1 MRADQKEI
9 TNWLSKTI
17 GNSSFNIKELRQEAS
32 DRKYYRIKAENI
44 SYVLTD
50 NFDKTDQSANFL
62 YASKILKN
70 SSVNVPEVLAFS
82 EDLRF
87 VLLQDLGDES
97 LDINDEY
104 KDEKVLEMAL
114 EQLSKIYFSD
124 QDVLK
129 SVTKES
135 LLLQTNS
142 FIDFC
147 KEKKCSNDEIK
158 SLENLRNELVHN
170 LLNQQFIP
178 SHNDFERRNLMM
190 FEGKLFVIDFQDLNM
205 GPIGIDLA
213 SIMYEH
219 SYEYPKALIDNLLEK
234 HLKNNGLN
242 ASSAEL
248 KDMIMHALA
257 HRSMRVVGTFN
268 KYFKE
273 GKLLNRKLD
282 LEKFLKRIYLALS
295 TLKKE
300 EAKIVK
306 KLL

>member
-17 GNSSFNIKELRQEAS
+17 GNNSFNIEELRQEAS
-32 DRKYYRIKAENI
+32 DRKYYRIKADNV
-44 SYVLTD
+44 SYVLAD

-70 SSVNVPEVLAFS
+70 CSVNVPEVLAFS

-87 VLLQDLGDES
+87 LLLQDLGDKS
-97 LDINDEY
+97 LDTDNEF
-104 KDEKVLEMAL
+104 KDEKILEMAL

-124 QDVLK
+124 QDVLR
-129 SVTKES
+129 SATKES
-135 LLLQTNS
+135 LLIQTNS

-147 KEKKCSNDEIK
+147 KENKLSNDELK
-158 SLENLRNELVHN
+158 ALENLRNNLVQN

-178 SHNDFERRNLMM
+178 THNDFERRNLMM
-190 FEGKLFVIDFQDLNM
+190 FEENLFVIDFQDLNM
-205 GPIGIDLA
+205 GPVGIDLA

-219 SYEYPKALIDNLLEK
+219 SYEYPKVLIDDLLEK
-234 HLKNNGLN
+234 HLKNNGLK
-242 ASSAEL
+242 ASSEEL
-248 KDMIMHALA
+248 KNMIMHALA
-257 HRSMRVVGTFN
+257 HRSMRIVGAFN

-273 GKLLNRKLD
+273 GKLLNRKSDLD
-282 LEKFLKRIYLALS
+282 KFLKRIHLALS
-295 TLKKE
+295 TLKKD

>member
-32 DRKYYRIKAENI
+32 DRKYYRIKAEDI

-104 KDEKVLEMAL
+104 NDEKILEMAL

-135 LLLQTNS
+135 LFLQTNS
-142 FIDFC
+142 FMDFC
-147 KEKKCSNDEIK
+147 REKKCSNDEIK

-190 FEGKLFVIDFQDLNM
+190 FKEKLFVIDFQDLNM

-234 HLKNNGLN
+234 HLKDNGLN

>member
-104 KDEKVLEMAL
+104 NDEKILEMAL

-135 LLLQTNS
+135 LFLQTNS
-142 FIDFC
+142 FMDFC
-147 KEKKCSNDEIK
+147 REKKCSNDEIK

-190 FEGKLFVIDFQDLNM
+190 FEEKLFVIDFQDLNM

-234 HLKNNGLN
+234 HLKDNGLN

>member
-17 GNSSFNIKELRQEAS
+17 GDSSFNIKELRQEAS
-32 DRKYYRIKAENI
+32 DRKYYRIKAKNI

-104 KDEKVLEMAL
+104 KDEKILEMAL

-142 FIDFC
+142 FMDFC
-147 KEKKCSNDEIK
+147 REKKCSNDEIK

-190 FEGKLFVIDFQDLNM
+190 FEENLFVIDFQDLNM

-219 SYEYPKALIDNLLEK
+219 SYEYPKVLIDDLLEK
-234 HLKNNGLN
+234 HLKNNGLK
-242 ASSAEL
+242 ASSEEL
-248 KDMIMHALA
+248 KNMIMHALA
-257 HRSMRVVGTFN
+257 HRSMRIVGAFN

-273 GKLLNRKLD
+273 GKLLNRKSDLD
-282 LEKFLKRIYLALS
+282 KFLKRIYLALS
-295 TLKKE
+295 TLKKD

>member
-9 TNWLSKTI
+9 TDWLSKTI
-17 GNSSFNIKELRQEAS
+17 GDSSFNIKELRQEAS
-32 DRKYYRIKAENI
+32 DRKYYRIKAKNI

-87 VLLQDLGDES
+87 ILLQDLGDES

-104 KDEKVLEMAL
+104 KDEKILEMAL

-135 LLLQTNS
+135 LLLQTKS
-142 FIDFC
+142 FMDFC
-147 KEKKCSNDEIK
+147 REKKCSNDEIK

-190 FEGKLFVIDFQDLNM
+190 FEENLFVIDFQDLNM
-205 GPIGIDLA
+205 GAIGIDLA

-234 HLKNNGLN
+234 HLKDNGLN

-257 HRSMRVVGTFN
+257 HRSMRIGGTFN

-282 LEKFLKRIYLALS
+282 LDKFLKRIHLALS
-295 TLKKE
+295 TLKKK

>member
-17 GNSSFNIKELRQEAS
+17 GNNSFNIEELRQEAS
-32 DRKYYRIKAENI
+32 DRKYYRIKADNV
-44 SYVLTD
+44 SYVLAD

-70 SSVNVPEVLAFS
+70 CSVNVPEVLAFS

-87 VLLQDLGDES
+87 LLLQDLGDKS
-97 LDINDEY
+97 LDTDNEF
-104 KDEKVLEMAL
+104 KDEKILEMAL

-124 QDVLK
+124 QDVLR
-129 SVTKES
+129 SATKES
-135 LLLQTNS
+135 LLIQTNS

-147 KEKKCSNDEIK
+147 KENKLSNDELK
-158 SLENLRNELVHN
+158 ALENLRNNLVQN

-178 SHNDFERRNLMM
+178 THNDFERRNLMM
-190 FEGKLFVIDFQDLNM
+190 FEENLFVIDFQDLNM

-219 SYEYPKALIDNLLEK
+219 SYEYPKVLIDDLLEK
-234 HLKNNGLN
+234 HLKNNGLK
-242 ASSAEL
+242 ASSEEL
-248 KDMIMHALA
+248 KNMIMHALA
-257 HRSMRVVGTFN
+257 HRSMRIVGAFN

-273 GKLLNRKLD
+273 GKLLNRKSDLD
-282 LEKFLKRIYLALS
+282 KFLKRIHLALS
-295 TLKKE
+295 TLKKD

>member
-17 GNSSFNIKELRQEAS
+17 GNNSFNIQELRQEAS
-32 DRKYYRIKAENI
+32 DRKYYRIKADNF
-44 SYVLTD
+44 SYVLAD

-87 VLLQDLGDES
+87 LLLQDLGDKS
-97 LDINDEY
+97 LDTDNEY
-104 KDEKVLEMAL
+104 KDQKILEMAL

-124 QDVLK
+124 QDVLR
-129 SVTKES
+129 SATKES
-135 LLLQTNS
+135 LLIQTNS

-147 KEKKCSNDEIK
+147 KENKLSNDELK
-158 SLENLRNELVHN
+158 ALENLRNNLVQN

-178 SHNDFERRNLMM
+178 THNDFERRNLMM
-190 FEGKLFVIDFQDLNM
+190 FEENLFVIDFQDLNM

>member
-17 GNSSFNIKELRQEAS
+17 GNNSFNIEELRQEAS
-32 DRKYYRIKAENI
+32 DRKYYRIKADNV
-44 SYVLTD
+44 SYVLAD

-70 SSVNVPEVLAFS
+70 CSVNVPEVLAFS

-87 VLLQDLGDES
+87 LLLQDLGDKS
-97 LDINDEY
+97 LDTDNEF
-104 KDEKVLEMAL
+104 KDEKILEMAL

-124 QDVLK
+124 QDVLR
-129 SVTKES
+129 SATKE
-135 LLLQTNS
+135 LLLIQTNS

-147 KEKKCSNDEIK
+147 KENKLSNDELK
-158 SLENLRNELVHN
+158 ALENLRNNLVQN

-178 SHNDFERRNLMM
+178 THNDFERRNLMM
-190 FEGKLFVIDFQDLNM
+190 FEENLFVIDFQDLNM

-219 SYEYPKALIDNLLEK
+219 SYEYPKVLIDDLLEK
-234 HLKNNGLN
+234 HLKNNGLK
-242 ASSAEL
+242 ASSEEL
-248 KDMIMHALA
+248 KNMIMHALA
-257 HRSMRVVGTFN
+257 HRSMRIVGAFN

-273 GKLLNRKLD
+273 GKLLNRKSDLD
-282 LEKFLKRIYLALS
+282 KFLKRIHLALS
-295 TLKKE
+295 TLKKD

>member
-17 GNSSFNIKELRQEAS
+17 GDSSFNIKELRQEAS
-32 DRKYYRIKAENI
+32 DRKYYRIKAKNI

-104 KDEKVLEMAL
+104 NDEKILEMAL

-142 FIDFC
+142 FMDFC
-147 KEKKCSNDEIK
+147 REKKCSNDEIK
-158 SLENLRNELVHN
+158 SLENLRNQLVYN

-190 FEGKLFVIDFQDLNM
+190 FEEKLFVIDFQDLNM
-205 GPIGIDLA
+205 GPLGIDLA

-219 SYEYPKALIDNLLEK
+219 SYEYPKALIDKLLEK
-234 HLKNNGLN
+234 HLKDNGLN

>member
-17 GNSSFNIKELRQEAS
+17 GNNSFNIEELRQEAS
-32 DRKYYRIKAENI
+32 DRKYYRIKADNV
-44 SYVLTD
+44 SYVLAD

-87 VLLQDLGDES
+87 LLLQDLGDKS
-97 LDINDEY
+97 LDTDNEF
-104 KDEKVLEMAL
+104 KDEKILEMAL

-124 QDVLK
+124 QDILR
-129 SVTKES
+129 SATKES
-135 LLLQTNS
+135 LLIQTDS

-147 KEKKCSNDEIK
+147 KENKLSNDEIK
-158 SLENLRNELVHN
+158 ALENLRNNLVQN

-178 SHNDFERRNLMM
+178 THNDFERRNLMM
-190 FEGKLFVIDFQDLNM
+190 FEENLFVIDFQDLNM

-219 SYEYPKALIDNLLEK
+219 SYEYPKVLIDDLLEK
-234 HLKNNGLN
+234 HLKNNGLK
-242 ASSAEL
+242 ASSEEL
-248 KDMIMHALA
+248 KNMIMHALA
-257 HRSMRVVGTFN
+257 HRSMRIVGAFN

-273 GKLLNRKLD
+273 GKLLNRKSDLD
-282 LEKFLKRIYLALS
+282 KFLKRIYLALS
-295 TLKKE
+295 TLKKD

>member
-1 MRADQKEI
+1 MRANQKEI

-17 GNSSFNIKELRQEAS
+17 GNNSFNIEELRQEAS
-32 DRKYYRIKAENI
+32 DRKYYRIKADNV
-44 SYVLTD
+44 SYVLAD

-87 VLLQDLGDES
+87 LLLQDLGDKS
-97 LDINDEY
+97 LDTDNEF
-104 KDEKVLEMAL
+104 KDEKILEMAL

-124 QDVLK
+124 QDVLR
-129 SVTKES
+129 SATKES
-135 LLLQTNS
+135 LLIQTNS

-147 KEKKCSNDEIK
+147 KENKLSNDELK
-158 SLENLRNELVHN
+158 ALENLRNNLVQN

-178 SHNDFERRNLMM
+178 THNDFERRNLMM
-190 FEGKLFVIDFQDLNM
+190 FEENLFVIDFQDLNM

-219 SYEYPKALIDNLLEK
+219 SYEYPKVLIDDLLEK
-234 HLKNNGLN
+234 HLKNNGLK
-242 ASSAEL
+242 ASSEEL
-248 KDMIMHALA
+248 KNMIMHALA
-257 HRSMRVVGTFN
+257 HRSMRIVGAFN

-273 GKLLNRKLD
+273 GKLLNRKSDLD
-282 LEKFLKRIYLALS
+282 KFLKRIYLALS
-295 TLKKE
+295 TLKKD

>member
-1 MRADQKEI
+1 MRADKKEI

-17 GNSSFNIKELRQEAS
+17 GDSSFNIKELRQEAS
-32 DRKYYRIKAENI
+32 DRKYYRIKAKNI

-104 KDEKVLEMAL
+104 KDEKILEMAL

-142 FIDFC
+142 FMDFC
-147 KEKKCSNDEIK
+147 REKKCSNDEIK

-190 FEGKLFVIDFQDLNM
+190 FEEKLFVIDFQDLNM
-205 GPIGIDLA
+205 GPLGIDLA

-219 SYEYPKALIDNLLEK
+219 SYEYPKALIDSLLEK
-234 HLKNNGLN
+234 HLKDNGLN

-257 HRSMRVVGTFN
+257 HRSMRIVGTFN

-282 LEKFLKRIYLALS
+282 LDKFLKRIHLALS
-295 TLKKE
+295 TLKKK

>member
-104 KDEKVLEMAL
+104 NDEKILEMAL

-142 FIDFC
+142 FMDFC
-147 KEKKCSNDEIK
+147 REKKCSNDEIK

-234 HLKNNGLN
+234 HLKDNGLN

-273 GKLLNRKLD
+273 GKLLNRKSDLD
-282 LEKFLKRIYLALS
+282 KFLKRIYLALS
-295 TLKKE
+295 TLKKD

>member
-1 MRADQKEI
+1 MRADQREI

-17 GNSSFNIKELRQEAS
+17 GNNSFNIQELRQEAS
-32 DRKYYRIKAENI
+32 DRKYYRIKADNF
-44 SYVLTD
+44 SYVLAD

-87 VLLQDLGDES
+87 LLLQDLGDKS
-97 LDINDEY
+97 LDTNKEF
-104 KDEKVLEMAL
+104 KDEKILEMAL

-124 QDVLK
+124 QDVLR
-129 SVTKES
+129 SATKES
-135 LLLQTNS
+135 LLIQTNS

-147 KEKKCSNDEIK
+147 KENKLSNDELK
-158 SLENLRNELVHN
+158 ALENLRNNLVQN

-178 SHNDFERRNLMM
+178 THNDFERRNLMM
-190 FEGKLFVIDFQDLNM
+190 FEENLFVIDFQDLNM

-213 SIMYEH
+213 SILYEH
-219 SYEYPKALIDNLLEK
+219 SFEYPKTLIDNLLEIHVK
-234 HLKNNGLN
+234 DNGLN
-242 ASSAEL
+242 ASSTEL

-257 HRSMRVVGTFN
+257 HRSMRIVGTFN
-268 KYFKE
+268 NYFKE

>member
-17 GNSSFNIKELRQEAS
+17 GNNSFNIEELRQEAS
-32 DRKYYRIKAENI
+32 DRKYYRIKADNV
-44 SYVLTD
+44 SYVLAD

-87 VLLQDLGDES
+87 LLLQDLGDKS
-97 LDINDEY
+97 LDTDNEF
-104 KDEKVLEMAL
+104 KDEKILEMAL

-124 QDVLK
+124 QDVLR
-129 SVTKES
+129 SATKES
-135 LLLQTNS
+135 LLIQTNS

-147 KEKKCSNDEIK
+147 KENKLSNDELK
-158 SLENLRNELVHN
+158 ALENLRNNLVQN

-178 SHNDFERRNLMM
+178 THNDFERRNLMM
-190 FEGKLFVIDFQDLNM
+190 FEENLFVIDFQDLNM

-219 SYEYPKALIDNLLEK
+219 SYEYPKVLIDDLLEK
-234 HLKNNGLN
+234 HLKNNGLK
-242 ASSAEL
+242 ASSEEL
-248 KDMIMHALA
+248 KNMIMHALA
-257 HRSMRVVGTFN
+257 HRSMRIVGAFN

-273 GKLLNRKLD
+273 GKLLNRKSDLD
-282 LEKFLKRIYLALS
+282 KFLKRIYLALS
-295 TLKKE
+295 TLKKD

>member
-104 KDEKVLEMAL
+104 NDEKILEMAL

-135 LLLQTNS
+135 LFLQTNS
-142 FIDFC
+142 FMDFC
-147 KEKKCSNDEIK
+147 REKKCSNDEIK

-190 FEGKLFVIDFQDLNM
+190 FEEKLFVIDFQDLNM

-219 SYEYPKALIDNLLEK
+219 SYEYPKVLIDDLLEK
-234 HLKNNGLN
+234 HLKNNGLK
-242 ASSAEL
+242 ASSEEL
-248 KDMIMHALA
+248 KNMIMHALA
-257 HRSMRVVGTFN
+257 HRSMRIVGAFN

-273 GKLLNRKLD
+273 GKLLNRKSD

>member
-104 KDEKVLEMAL
+104 NDEKILEMAL

-142 FIDFC
+142 FMDFC
-147 KEKKCSNDEIK
+147 REKKCSNDEIK

-234 HLKNNGLN
+234 HLKDNGLN

-282 LEKFLKRIYLALS
+282 LDKFLKRIYLALS

>member
-1 MRADQKEI
+1 LRADQKEI

-32 DRKYYRIKAENI
+32 DRKYYRIKVENI

-104 KDEKVLEMAL
+104 NDEKILEMAL

-142 FIDFC
+142 FMDFC
-147 KEKKCSNDEIK
+147 REKKCSNDEIK

>member
-104 KDEKVLEMAL
+104 NDEKILEMAL

-135 LLLQTNS
+135 LFLQTNS
-142 FIDFC
+142 FMDFC
-147 KEKKCSNDEIK
+147 REKKCSNDEIK

-190 FEGKLFVIDFQDLNM
+190 FEKNLFVIDFQDLNM

-234 HLKNNGLN
+234 HLKDNGLN

-300 EAKIVK
+300 EAKILK

>member
-17 GNSSFNIKELRQEAS
+17 GDSSFNIKELRQEAS

-142 FIDFC
+142 FMDFC
-147 KEKKCSNDEIK
+147 REKKCSNDEIK

-190 FEGKLFVIDFQDLNM
+190 FEEKLFVIDFQDLNM
-205 GPIGIDLA
+205 GPLGIDLA

-234 HLKNNGLN
+234 HLKDNGLN

-257 HRSMRVVGTFN
+257 HRSMRIVGTFN

>member
-17 GNSSFNIKELRQEAS
+17 GNNSFNIEELRQEAS
-32 DRKYYRIKAENI
+32 DRKYYRIKADNV
-44 SYVLTD
+44 SYVLAD

-87 VLLQDLGDES
+87 LLLQDLGDKS
-97 LDINDEY
+97 LDTDNEF
-104 KDEKVLEMAL
+104 KDEKILEMAL

-124 QDVLK
+124 QDVLR
-129 SVTKES
+129 SATKES
-135 LLLQTNS
+135 LLIQTNS

-147 KEKKCSNDEIK
+147 KENKLSNEELK
-158 SLENLRNELVHN
+158 ALENLRNNLVQN

-178 SHNDFERRNLMM
+178 THNDFERRNLMM
-190 FEGKLFVIDFQDLNM
+190 FEENLFVIDFQDLNM

-234 HLKNNGLN
+234 HLKDNGLN

>member
-87 VLLQDLGDES
+87 VLLQDLGDDS

-104 KDEKVLEMAL
+104 NDEKILEMAL

-142 FIDFC
+142 FMDFC
-147 KEKKCSNDEIK
+147 REKKCSNDEIK

-190 FEGKLFVIDFQDLNM
+190 FEENLFVIDFQDLNM

-234 HLKNNGLN
+234 HLKDNGLN

>member
-104 KDEKVLEMAL
+104 NDEKILEMAL

-142 FIDFC
+142 FMDFC
-147 KEKKCSNDEIK
+147 REKKCSNDEIK

-219 SYEYPKALIDNLLEK
+219 SYEYPKVLIDDLLEK
-234 HLKNNGLN
+234 HLKNNGLK
-242 ASSAEL
+242 ASSEEL
-248 KDMIMHALA
+248 KNMIMHALA
-257 HRSMRVVGTFN
+257 HRSMRIVGAFN

-273 GKLLNRKLD
+273 GKLLNRKSDLD
-282 LEKFLKRIYLALS
+282 KFLKRIYLALS
-295 TLKKE
+295 TLKKD

>member
-104 KDEKVLEMAL
+104 KDEKILEMAL

-142 FIDFC
+142 FMDFC
-147 KEKKCSNDEIK
+147 REKKCSNDEIK

-190 FEGKLFVIDFQDLNM
+190 FEENLFVIDFQDLNM

-282 LEKFLKRIYLALS
+282 LDKFLKRIHLALS

>member
-104 KDEKVLEMAL
+104 NDEKILEMAL

-135 LLLQTNS
+135 LFLQTNS
-142 FIDFC
+142 FMDFC
-147 KEKKCSNDEIK
+147 REKKCSNDEIK

-190 FEGKLFVIDFQDLNM
+190 FEENLFVIDFQDLNM

-234 HLKNNGLN
+234 HLKDNGLN

>member
-1 MRADQKEI
+1 LRADQKEI

-17 GNSSFNIKELRQEAS
+17 GNNSFNIQELRQEAS
-32 DRKYYRIKAENI
+32 DRKYYRIKADNF
-44 SYVLTD
+44 SYVLAD

-87 VLLQDLGDES
+87 LLLQDLGDKS
-97 LDINDEY
+97 LDTDNEF
-104 KDEKVLEMAL
+104 KDEKILEMAL

-124 QDVLK
+124 QDVIR
-129 SVTKES
+129 SATKES
-135 LLLQTNS
+135 LLIQTNS

-147 KEKKCSNDEIK
+147 KENKLSNDELK
-158 SLENLRNELVHN
+158 ALENLRNNLVQN

-178 SHNDFERRNLMM
+178 THNDFERRNLMM
-190 FEGKLFVIDFQDLNM
+190 FEENLFVIDFQDLNM

-219 SYEYPKALIDNLLEK
+219 SYEYPKVLIDDLLEK
-234 HLKNNGLN
+234 HLKNNGLK
-242 ASSAEL
+242 ASSEEL
-248 KDMIMHALA
+248 KNMIMHALA
-257 HRSMRVVGTFN
+257 HRSMRIVGAFN

-273 GKLLNRKLD
+273 GKLLNRKSDLD
-282 LEKFLKRIYLALS
+282 KFLKRIYLALS
-295 TLKKE
+295 TLKKD

>member
-104 KDEKVLEMAL
+104 NDKKILEMAL

-142 FIDFC
+142 FMDFC
-147 KEKKCSNDEIK
+147 REKKCSNDEIK

-234 HLKNNGLN
+234 HLKDNGLN

>member
-17 GNSSFNIKELRQEAS
+17 GNNSFNIEELRQEAS
-32 DRKYYRIKAENI
+32 DRKYYRIKADNV
-44 SYVLTD
+44 SYVLAD

-87 VLLQDLGDES
+87 LLLQDLGDKS
-97 LDINDEY
+97 LDTDNEY
-104 KDEKVLEMAL
+104 KDQKILEMAL

-124 QDVLK
+124 QDVLR
-129 SVTKES
+129 SATKES
-135 LLLQTNS
+135 LLMQTNS

-147 KEKKCSNDEIK
+147 KENKLSNDELK
-158 SLENLRNELVHN
+158 ALENLRNNLVQN

-178 SHNDFERRNLMM
+178 THNDFERRNLMM
-190 FEGKLFVIDFQDLNM
+190 FEENLFVIDFQDLNM

-234 HLKNNGLN
+234 HLKDNGLN

-273 GKLLNRKLD
+273 GKLLNRKSDLD
-282 LEKFLKRIYLALS
+282 KFLKRIYLALS
-295 TLKKE
+295 TLKKD
-300 EAKIVK
+300 EAKILK

>member
-17 GNSSFNIKELRQEAS
+17 GNNSFNIEDLRQEAS
-32 DRKYYRIKAENI
+32 DRKYYRIKANNV
-44 SYVLTD
+44 SYVLAD

-87 VLLQDLGDES
+87 LLLQDLGDKS
-97 LDINDEY
+97 LDTDNEF
-104 KDEKVLEMAL
+104 KDEKILEMAL

-124 QDVLK
+124 QDVLR
-129 SVTKES
+129 SATKES
-135 LLLQTNS
+135 LLIQTDS

-147 KEKKCSNDEIK
+147 KENKLSNDELK
-158 SLENLRNELVHN
+158 ALENLRNNLVQN

-178 SHNDFERRNLMM
+178 THNDFERRNLMM
-190 FEGKLFVIDFQDLNM
+190 FEENLFVIDFQDLNM

-219 SYEYPKALIDNLLEK
+219 SYEYPKVLIDDLLEK
-234 HLKNNGLN
+234 HLKNNGLK
-242 ASSAEL
+242 ASSEEL
-248 KDMIMHALA
+248 KNMIMHALA
-257 HRSMRVVGTFN
+257 HRSMRIVGAFN

-273 GKLLNRKLD
+273 GKLLNRKSDLD
-282 LEKFLKRIYLALS
+282 KFLKRIHLALS
-295 TLKKE
+295 TLKKD

>member
-17 GNSSFNIKELRQEAS
+17 GNNSFNIEELRQEAS
-32 DRKYYRIKAENI
+32 DRKYYRIKADNV
-44 SYVLTD
+44 SYVLAD

-87 VLLQDLGDES
+87 LLLQDLGDKS
-97 LDINDEY
+97 LDTDNEF
-104 KDEKVLEMAL
+104 KDEKILEMAL

-124 QDVLK
+124 QDVLR
-129 SVTKES
+129 SATKES

-147 KEKKCSNDEIK
+147 KENKLSNDELK
-158 SLENLRNELVHN
+158 ALENLRNNLVQN

-178 SHNDFERRNLMM
+178 THNDFERRNLMM
-190 FEGKLFVIDFQDLNM
+190 FEENLFVIDFQDLNM

-219 SYEYPKALIDNLLEK
+219 SYEYPKVLIDDLLEK
-234 HLKNNGLN
+234 HLKNNGLK
-242 ASSAEL
+242 ASSEEL
-248 KDMIMHALA
+248 KNMIMHALA
-257 HRSMRVVGTFN
+257 HRSMRIVGAFN

-273 GKLLNRKLD
+273 GKLLNRKSDLD
-282 LEKFLKRIYLALS
+282 KFLKRIYLALS
-295 TLKKE
+295 TLKKD

>member
-104 KDEKVLEMAL
+104 KDEKILEMAL

-142 FIDFC
+142 FMDFC
-147 KEKKCSNDEIK
+147 REKKCSNDEIK

-190 FEGKLFVIDFQDLNM
+190 FEEKLFVIDFQDLNM

-234 HLKNNGLN
+234 HLKDNGLN

-257 HRSMRVVGTFN
+257 HRSMRIVGTFN

-282 LEKFLKRIYLALS
+282 LDKFLKRIHLALS
-295 TLKKE
+295 TLKKK

>member
-17 GNSSFNIKELRQEAS
+17 GDNSFNIEELRQEAS
-32 DRKYYRIKAENI
+32 HRKYYRIKTENI

-87 VLLQDLGDES
+87 ILLQDLGNES
-97 LDINDEY
+97 LDISDEY
-104 KDEKVLEMAL
+104 KDEKILEMAL

-129 SVTKES
+129 SHTKKS
-135 LLLQTNS
+135 LLLQTKS
-142 FIDFC
+142 FMDFC
-147 KEKKCSNDEIK
+147 REKKCSHDEIK
-158 SLENLRNELVHN
+158 SLENLRNNLVSN

-213 SIMYEH
+213 SILYEH
-219 SYEYPKALIDNLLEK
+219 SFEYPKTLIDNLLEIHVK
-234 HLKNNGLN
+234 DNGLN
-242 ASSAEL
+242 ASSTEL

-257 HRSMRVVGTFN
+257 HRSMRIVGTFN
-268 KYFKE
+268 NYFKE

-282 LEKFLKRIYLALS
+282 LDKFLKRIYLALS
-295 TLKKE
+295 TLKKD

>member
-17 GNSSFNIKELRQEAS
+17 GDSSFNIKELRQEAS
-32 DRKYYRIKAENI
+32 DRKYYRIKADNV

-104 KDEKVLEMAL
+104 KDKKILEMAL
-114 EQLSKIYFSD
+114 EQLSRIYFSD

-142 FIDFC
+142 FMDFC
-147 KEKKCSNDEIK
+147 REKNCSNDEIK
-158 SLENLRNELVHN
+158 AIEYLRNNLVHN

-190 FEGKLFVIDFQDLNM
+190 FEGKLFVIDFQDLNI

-219 SYEYPKALIDNLLEK
+219 SYEYPKSMIYNLLEK
-234 HLKNNGLN
+234 HLKDNGLN

-257 HRSMRVVGTFN
+257 HRSMRIVGTFN

-282 LEKFLKRIYLALS
+282 LDKFLKRIYLALS
-295 TLKKE
+295 TLEKD

>member
-97 LDINDEY
+97 LDINNEY
-104 KDEKVLEMAL
+104 NDEKILEMAL

-142 FIDFC
+142 FMDFC
-147 KEKKCSNDEIK
+147 REKKCSNDEIK

-219 SYEYPKALIDNLLEK
+219 SYEYPKALIGNLLEK
-234 HLKNNGLN
+234 HLKDNGLN

>member
-17 GNSSFNIKELRQEAS
+17 GNNLFNIEELRQEAS
-32 DRKYYRIKAENI
+32 DRKYYRIKADNV
-44 SYVLTD
+44 SYVLAD

-87 VLLQDLGDES
+87 LLLQDLGDKS
-97 LDINDEY
+97 LDTDNEF
-104 KDEKVLEMAL
+104 KDEKILEMAL

-124 QDVLK
+124 QDVLR
-129 SVTKES
+129 SATKES
-135 LLLQTNS
+135 LLIQTNS

-147 KEKKCSNDEIK
+147 KENKLSNDELK
-158 SLENLRNELVHN
+158 ALENLRNNLVQN

-178 SHNDFERRNLMM
+178 THNDFERRNLMM
-190 FEGKLFVIDFQDLNM
+190 FEENLFVIDFQDLNM

-219 SYEYPKALIDNLLEK
+219 SYEYPKVLIDDLLEK
-234 HLKNNGLN
+234 HLKNNGLK
-242 ASSAEL
+242 ASSEEL
-248 KDMIMHALA
+248 KNMIMHALA
-257 HRSMRVVGTFN
+257 HRSMRIVGAFN

-273 GKLLNRKLD
+273 GKLLNRKSDLD
-282 LEKFLKRIYLALS
+282 KFLKRIYLALS
-295 TLKKE
+295 TLKKD

>member
-17 GNSSFNIKELRQEAS
+17 GDSSFNIKELRQEAS
-32 DRKYYRIKAENI
+32 DRKYYRIKAKNI

-142 FIDFC
+142 FMDFC
-147 KEKKCSNDEIK
+147 REKKCSNDEIK

-190 FEGKLFVIDFQDLNM
+190 FEEKLFVIDFQDLNM

-234 HLKNNGLN
+234 HLKDNGLN

-282 LEKFLKRIYLALS
+282 LDKFLKRIHLALS
-295 TLKKE
+295 TLKKK

>member
-17 GNSSFNIKELRQEAS
+17 GNNSFNIEELRQEAS
-32 DRKYYRIKAENI
+32 DRKYYRIKADNV
-44 SYVLTD
+44 SYVLAD

-87 VLLQDLGDES
+87 LLLQDLGDKS
-97 LDINDEY
+97 LDTDNEY
-104 KDEKVLEMAL
+104 KDQKILEMAL

-124 QDVLK
+124 QDVLR
-129 SVTKES
+129 SATKES
-135 LLLQTNS
+135 LLIQTNS

-147 KEKKCSNDEIK
+147 KENKLSNDELK
-158 SLENLRNELVHN
+158 ALENLRNNLVQN

-178 SHNDFERRNLMM
+178 THNDFERRNLMM
-190 FEGKLFVIDFQDLNM
+190 FEENLFVIDFQDLNM

-219 SYEYPKALIDNLLEK
+219 SYEYPKVLIDDLLEK
-234 HLKNNGLN
+234 HLKNNGLK
-242 ASSAEL
+242 ASSEEL
-248 KDMIMHALA
+248 KNMIMHALA
-257 HRSMRVVGTFN
+257 HRSMRIVGAFN

-273 GKLLNRKLD
+273 GKLLNRKSDLD
-282 LEKFLKRIYLALS
+282 KFLKRIHLALS
-295 TLKKE
+295 ALKKD